1 MQALKSGADEFSIF
15 SVCQAHAQLEA
26 DYNVGGILQER
37 PSNQRRSA
45 STGVQLSRM
54 KYRAPYAHVDITCTA
69 KDSDGDEDEV
79 RYIYCANA
87 LKWDLPIDADLAKT
101 MERIFTDEAL
111 EPFRERLA
119 QAKAT
124 GHWAP
129 SEASTAH
136 FEQPAG

>member
-54 KYRAPYAHVDITCTA
+54 KY
-69 KDSDGDEDEV
+69 
-79 RYIYCANA
+79 
-87 LKWDLPIDADLAKT
+87 
-101 MERIFTDEAL
+101 
-111 EPFRERLA
+111 
-119 QAKAT
+119 
-124 GHWAP
+124 GH
-129 SEASTAH
+129 H
-136 FEQPAG
+136 LHGQGQRR